1 MQAFKSLKLE
11 QDFSS
16 LPSSFYQAVHPQGLD
31 KPKLVIAS
39 QSCADELGVDISSLT
54 LPDTLSILSGNS
66 VMSGTRPLAMKY
78 TGHQFGYYNPDLGDG
93 RGLLLG
99 ELKNKDNTLWDLHLK
114 GAGKTP
120 FSRQGDGRAVLRSSI
135 REFLGSEAMADLDIP
150 TTRAL
155 CVVST
160 DSQVFREELETAATL
175 LRVSQSHIR
184 FGHFEYAMHTGGLE
198 KLTALC
204 DYVIKRYYPCL
215 LGNPRQYQDLFKVT
229 AQKTASLVAKWQAFG
244 FAHGVMNTDNMS
256 ILGETFDYG
265 PFGFLDRFQP
275 NYICNHSDNEGRYAF
290 DRQPSIAFWN
300 LSVLAHAMSPLV
312 EQDALNEGL
321 QSFNQ
326 VFNEDYL
333 DLLSAKLGFVGRPK
347 DDSILVG
354 TLDMMAKNHLDYSYF
369 FRQLSDV
376 SDEKVAR
383 KLKDLCI
390 NPAGFD
396 QWLSDYTSSLKVS
409 GTDKQRRVR
418 MNTLNPKYILRNHLA
433 QKAIE
438 QAEKGDYSEVQKL
451 HTILQNPF
459 DEQDE
464 NSAYAKL
471 PPSWSQ
477 DLEISC
483 SS

>member
-1 MQAFKSLKLE
+1 MISSPKFADLGEDYFSRVDTQKLKNSHLIHVNKDLQANLKLNLTE
-11 QDFSS
+11 EELLAICS
-16 LPSSFYQAVHPQGLD
+16 GE
-31 KPKLVIAS
+31 KKLG
-39 QSCADELGVDISSLT
+39 EVDPISS
-54 LPDTLSILSGNS
+54 
-66 VMSGTRPLAMKY
+66 VYA
-78 TGHQFGYYNPDLGDG
+78 GHQFGYFVPQLGDG
-93 RGLLLG
+93 RSCLIG
-99 ELKNKDNTLWDLHLK
+99 ELNGYELSLK
-114 GAGKTP
+114 GAGTTP
-120 FSRQGDGRAVLRSSI
+120 FSRGADGRAVLRSSI
-135 REFLGSEAMADLDIP
+135 REYLCSIAMEGLNIP
-150 TTRAL
+150 TTKCLAI
-155 CVVST
+155 VASDT
-160 DSQVFREELETAATL
+160 DVYREHIESGSIVT
-175 LRVSQSHIR
+175 RVSESHIR
-184 FGHFEYAMHTGGLE
+184 FGHFEYFASKGQNE
-198 KLTALC
+198 NIKKLA
-204 DYVIKRYYPCL
+204 DFVINHYYPKLKGKNCYL
-215 LGNPRQYQDLFKVT
+215 DLFKTVVQTT
-229 AQKTASLVAKWQAFG
+229 AVMIARWQAQG